1 MKMPA
6 VPSAKLAKMVV
17 RSAFFLTV
25 ALLALAGC
33 GRESDAATL
42 KQALSYARTGGIAG
56 VSDHLSVQTD
66 GHAKVTTRKGAKSF
80 TLSKAESKALSGAV
94 SAADLTHHKVVS
106 GLDAPDA
113 FNYVLHYGA
122 HKLAFND
129 ANMPREL
136 RKLVA
141 ELNKLVQ
148 RHAPT

>member
-6 VPSAKLAKMVV
+6 FPSAKLAGVVV

-33 GRESDAATL
+33 GGESDAATL

-56 VSDHLSVQTD
+56 VSDHLSVQPD
-66 GHAKVTTRKGAKSF
+66 GHAKVTTRKGTRSF
-80 TLSKAESKALSGAV
+80 TLSKAERKALTGAV
-94 SAADLTHHKVVS
+94 SAADLTHEKVTS

-113 FNYVLHYGA
+113 FNYVVRYGT

-129 ANMPREL
+129 ANMPKEL
-136 RKLVA
+136 KKLVA
-141 ELNKLVQ
+141 ELNKLVKA
-148 RHAPT
+148 HSPT

>member
-6 VPSAKLAKMVV
+6 FPSAKLAEMVV

-33 GRESDAATL
+33 GGESDAATL
-42 KQALSYARTGGIAG
+42 RQALSYARTGGIAG

-66 GHAKVTTRKGAKSF
+66 GHAKVTTRRGAKSF
-80 TLSKAESKALSGAV
+80 TLSKSEQKALSGAV
-94 SAADLTHHKVVS
+94 STADLTHEKVTS
-106 GLDAPDA
+106 GLDVPDA

-129 ANMPREL
+129 ANMPKDVK
-136 RKLVA
+136 KLVA
-141 ELNKLVQ
+141 ELNELVQ
-148 RHAPT
+148 RHGR